1 MDAFCDLDIEEIT
14 FAKGSQIGGT
24 EAEYNMLGYRGRL
37 ALAYESAYGVTPASP
52 TGFIMPITSSKIV
65 AKQTLI
71 EDKTIRGIRDV
82 APPGL
87 GNIDV
92 QGPVMVPVDEINIG
106 YWLKALFGSPTTTV
120 STAPY
125 THTFKPGFTQPSLC
139 LEQQFPDLG
148 QYFLYNGCKVS
159 KFTTAFEVNNQDL
172 QATINIIGS
181 KETPATVSFLSN
193 PTSNPMTKFGAF
205 MASIMDDGELLA
217 DVTKVE
223 LTIDTGLGGSIYTL
237 GGGGFRGSLPEG
249 MLAITGTVTAIFDSM
264 ALLNKAIAGTTS
276 SIEMNLNN
284 PLSGNSL
291 NILLPEV
298 IYERTSPG
306 IDGPKG
312 VSIALPFKA
321 FYSTNTNGASIVATL
336 VTSQPTY

>member
-1 MDAFCDLDIEEIT
+1 MAQ
-14 FAKGSQIGGT
+14 AQ
-24 EAEYNMLGYRGRL
+24 GYRGRL
-37 ALAYESAYGVTPASP
+37 ALAYETEYGVTPASP
-52 TGFIMPITSSKIV
+52 SGFILPITSSKIV

-71 EDKTIRGIRDV
+71 EDKTIRGIRDL

-92 QGPVMVPVDEINIG
+92 QGPVVVPIDEINIG
-106 YWLKALFGSPTTTV
+106 YWLKALFGQPTTTG
-120 STAPY
+120 SAAPY

-159 KFTTAFEVNNQDL
+159 KFSASFEVNNQDL
-172 QATINIIGS
+172 QATIDIMGG
-181 KETPATVSFLSN
+181 KETLATASFFAE
-193 PTSNPMTKFGAF
+193 PVTNPMTKFGAF
-205 MASIMDDGELLA
+205 MASIMDDGLLLA
-217 DVTKVE
+217 NVTKVE
-223 LTIDTGLGGSIYTL
+223 LTVDTGLDGSIYTL

-264 ALLNKAIAGTTS
+264 ALLNKAISGSTS
-276 SIEMNLNN
+276 SIELNLTSA
-284 PLSGNSL
+284 LTGHSL
-291 NILLPEV
+291 DILLPEI

-312 VSIALPFKA
+312 VSIALPFRA
-321 FYSTNTNGASIVATL
+321 FYNTNASGVSIVSTL
-336 VTSQPTY
+336 VTSEQTY

>member
-1 MDAFCDLDIEEIT
+1 MTQA
-14 FAKGSQIGGT
+14 Q
-24 EAEYNMLGYRGRL
+24 GYRGRL
-37 ALAYESAYGVTPASP
+37 ALAYESAYGITPTSP
-52 TGFIMPITSSKIV
+52 SGFIMPITSSKIV

-92 QGPVMVPVDEINIG
+92 QGPVVVPIDEINIG
-106 YWLKALFGSPTTTV
+106 YWLKALFDTPTTTG
-120 STAPY
+120 SADPY
-125 THTFKPGFTQPSLC
+125 THVFKPGFTQPSMC

-159 KFTTAFEVNNQDL
+159 KFTAAFEVNNNDL
-172 QATINIIGS
+172 QASIDIMGS
-181 KETPATVSFLSN
+181 KETPETVSFLST
-193 PTSNPMTKFGAF
+193 PSTNPMTKFGAF
-205 MASIMDDGELLA
+205 MASIKDGGSTLA
-217 DVTKVE
+217 DVTKVD
-223 LTIDTGLGGSIYTL
+223 LTIDTGLDGTVYTL
-237 GGGGFRGSLPEG
+237 GSGGFRGSLPEG
-249 MLAITGTVTAIFDSM
+249 MLAISGTVTAIFDSM
-264 ALLNKAIAGTTS
+264 ALLNKAISGTTS
-276 SIEMNLNN
+276 SIELNLSNS
-284 PLSGNSL
+284 LTEHSL

-321 FYSTNTNGASIVATL
+321 FYNTNPNGVSIVATL
-336 VTSQPTY
+336 INSQ

>member
-1 MDAFCDLDIEEIT
+1 M
-14 FAKGSQIGGT
+14 SQ
-24 EAEYNMLGYRGRL
+24 AQGYRSRL
-37 ALAYESAYGVTPASP
+37 ALAYEASFGVTPASP
-52 TGFIMPITSSKIV
+52 AGFIMPITSAKIA

-92 QGPVMVPVDEINIG
+92 QGPVVVPIDEINIG
-106 YWLKALFGSPTTTV
+106 YWLKALFGQPVTTGA
-120 STAPY
+120 SAPY
-125 THTFKPGFTQPSLC
+125 TQVFKPGFTQPSLC

-159 KFTTAFEVNNQDL
+159 KFTAAFEVNNQDL
-172 QATINIIGS
+172 QATVDIMGA
-181 KETPATVSFLSN
+181 KETPETVSFLAA
-193 PTSNPMTKFGAF
+193 PVANPMTKFGAF
-205 MASIMDDGELLA
+205 MATIMDGGQLLA
-217 DVTKVE
+217 DVTKVD
-223 LTIDTGLGGSIYTL
+223 LTIDTGLDGSIYTL

-264 ALLNKAIAGTTS
+264 GLLNKAIAGTTS
-276 SIEMNLNN
+276 SIELT
-284 PLSGNSL
+284 LSNALTGHSL
-291 NILLPEV
+291 DILLPEV
-298 IYERTSPG
+298 IYERSSPG

-321 FYSTNTNGASIVATL
+321 FYSTNSTGVSVVATL
-336 VTSQPTY
+336 VTSQETY